1 MSQDSM
7 PPDRKTVSKLPAEG
21 GGDPGIYV
29 HESAGIRERSGYIP
43 TWLTFVAVGL
53 IVWGIYYMIR
63 FWSSV

>member
-1 MSQDSM
+1 MSQDSL
-7 PPDRKTVSKLPAEG
+7 PPDRTTEAKPPAEAG
-21 GGDPGIYV
+21 GEPDTYV

-43 TWLTFVAVGL
+43 TWLSLVAVGL